1 MSRPRSHITRLLVA
15 ATLLAA
21 GAPALGQSRQ
31 IPAPP
36 QNDPIVIRG
45 AIVHTVAGPSY
56 EPGYVRF
63 DGGLITDVGRGR
75 GPDDVDAETRVIDA
89 DGLHVYPGRISPDT
103 LLGLVETGSV
113 AVTRDYDERGDVTPE
128 VWAAVAINPDTDL
141 IPVTRAN
148 GILTALIY
156 PRGGLVSGRAS
167 LIRLDGWTW
176 EQMAIEPSAGLV
188 LNWPQTETRRGRWYL
203 RGGGDDSRDRY
214 SERMEAIER
223 LFDDAVAY
231 IKAREARPEL
241 PADLR
246 LESMRPVLAGEMAI
260 FLRATSRSQI
270 ESAIAWA
277 QRREV
282 RIVIVGGSEADQV
295 AELLA
300 RYDVPVILSGVHRM
314 PRHRDEPYDTPF
326 TLPGR
331 LYEAGVRFAI
341 ASGSGAAHERNLNH
355 NAGTAV
361 AFGLPQAEALKCVT
375 LRAAEIIGLGATH
388 GSLESGKAAT
398 LIVTTGDPLQITTD
412 TLLAFIDGREVDLG
426 NRHKALYE
434 KYRQKYLQLGL
445 LGAEFPEERAQ
456 QDATGSGAVPGGAPS
471 VTSDNVEG
479 AQGLGKQ

>member
-1 MSRPRSHITRLLVA
+1 MSRPSTHMTRAAVA
-15 ATLLAA
+15 ATALAA
-21 GAPALGQSRQ
+21 GAAALGQSRQ

-36 QNDPIVIRG
+36 QNGPIVIRG
-45 AIVHTVAGPSY
+45 ATVHTVAGPSY

-63 DGGLITDVGRGR
+63 DGGLITDVGGGR
-75 GPDDVDAETRVIDA
+75 GPDVDGETRVVDA
-89 DGLHVYPGRISPDT
+89 DGLHVYPGLISSDT

-113 AVTRDYDERGDVTPE
+113 DVTRDYDEQGDVTPE
-128 VWAAVAINPDTDL
+128 VWAAVAVNPDTDL

-156 PRGGLVSGRAS
+156 PQGGLISGRAS

-188 LNWPQTETRRGRWYL
+188 VSWPQTEARRGRWYM

-214 SERMEAIER
+214 QERMEAIER
-223 LFDDAVAY
+223 LFDDALAY
-231 IKAREARPEL
+231 VKAREARPEL
-241 PADLR
+241 PVDLR
-246 LESMRPVLAGEMAI
+246 LESMRPVLAGEMPI
-260 FLRATSRSQI
+260 FLRASSRSQI

-277 QRREV
+277 QRRGL

-295 AELLA
+295 ADLLA
-300 RYDVPVILSGVHRM
+300 RYDVPVILGGVHRM
-314 PRHRDEPYDTPF
+314 PGHRDDPYDSPF

-355 NAGTAV
+355 NAATAV

-375 LRAAEIIGLGATH
+375 LGAAEIIGLGATH

-412 TLLAFIDGREVDLG
+412 TLLAFIDGREIDLG

-445 LGAEFPEERAQ
+445 LGVTEDGARVAERV
-456 QDATGSGAVPGGAPS
+456 VPAGESPITDRGTEA
-471 VTSDNVEG
+471 
-479 AQGLGKQ
+479 LRH